1 MSTDGRKDKVLYIE
15 SCDELTTVSLPDVRV
30 VGGTLRER
38 GHVVVR
44 GVSVRTQTL
53 QLRVLPVIRME
64 GVKTLFTNSNI
75 RTKEHTYILHISNFK
90 FSSHV
95 TSKRTLISSF

>member
-1 MSTDGRKDKVLYIE
+1 MTA
-15 SCDELTTVSLPDVRV
+15 VSLPDVRV

-75 RTKEHTYILHISNFK
+75 RTKEHT
-90 FSSHV
+90 
-95 TSKRTLISSF
+95 

>member
-1 MSTDGRKDKVLYIE
+1 MSTDGRKDKVLYIN
-15 SCDELTTVSLPDVRV
+15 SRDEMTAVSLPDVRV

-53 QLRVLPVIRME
+53 QLRVLPVTRMV

-75 RTKEHTYILHISNFK
+75 RTKEHT
-90 FSSHV
+90 
-95 TSKRTLISSF
+95 